1 MRWTESILHVLR
13 CPHSSTVFIQS
24 LEAAVDFSP
33 SSRHPRRSHMLF
45 SVFLSL
51 GEFPEAASPHIR
63 VTDDAA
69 GNNQNRTKHLD
80 EQQIKNSTVST
91 PTHTN
96 KEFFRQ
102 NVGHRLREQRA
113 RHASMLSTQPFYDQ
127 ASQNATNN
135 LLCPV
140 ERWSPLFAAHVQREE
155 DSAAGKRL

>member
-69 GNNQNRTKHLD
+69 GNNQNRTKHYLD
-80 EQQIKNSTVST
+80 EQQINNSTVSA

-96 KEFFRQ
+96 KKFFRQ
-102 NVGHRLREQRA
+102 NVGHRLREP
-113 RHASMLSTQPFYDQ
+113 MLYTQPFYDP

-140 ERWSPLFAAHVQREE
+140 EPTVCRPCS
-155 DSAAGKRL
+155 KRRR